1 MTVSGRESGSL
12 LEGAGEKLY
21 FDSWEDVE
29 AIFAG
34 EALKLIR
41 VAGETLGVTFTA
53 RDTWIKVTTSDPEK
67 QDRALAFLKDLI
79 RLQSMR
85 GGPLTREDFQQVLNA
100 AVDKRESDLQT
111 YFAERINVS
120 PKKRPVAPRT
130 PSQLSYIRAIRRN
143 DVVFGIGPAGTG
155 KTYLAMAMAVSSLLE
170 GKVDRII
177 LTRPAVEAGE
187 NLGFLPGKLEE
198 KIQPFLR
205 PLYDALYDMLD
216 VADVEDLTARN
227 ILEVAP
233 LAFMRGRTL
242 NNAFIILDEA
252 QNTSKEQ
259 MLMFL
264 TRLGYHSKCVVCGD
278 PSQNDLNRRVDSGLL
293 HAVRRLRHI
302 EGIRTCEFSTS
313 DVVRHSLVEKIFR
326 AYEDDRHP
334 QVAEPSEDRSEET
347 DA

>member
-1 MTVSGRESGSL
+1 MTGRESGSL
-12 LEGAGEKLY
+12 LDEAGGKIF
-21 FDSWEDVE
+21 FDSWEAVE

-34 EALKLIR
+34 NALKLLR
-41 VAGETLGVTFTA
+41 VAGDTLGVTFTA
-53 RDTWIKVTTSDPEK
+53 RDTWIKVTSSDPEK
-67 QDRALAFLKDLI
+67 QDRALAFLKELI
-79 RLQSMR
+79 HLQTMR
-85 GGPLTREDFQQVLNA
+85 GCSLTQEDFQQVLDA
-100 AVDKRESDLQT
+100 SAEKRESDLQT

-120 PKKRPVAPRT
+120 PKKRPVASRT
-130 PSQLSYIRAIRRN
+130 PRQLAYIRAIRKN

-170 GKVDRII
+170 GKVDRIV

-227 ILEVAP
+227 VLEVAP

-264 TRLGYHSKCVVCGD
+264 TRLGFRSKCVICGD

-293 HAVRRLRHI
+293 HAVHRLRHI
-302 EGIRTCEFSTS
+302 EGIRVCEFTTS
-313 DVVRHSLVEKIFR
+313 DVVRHSLVEKIIR
-326 AYEDDRHP
+326 AYEDHP
-334 QVAEPSEDRSEET
+334 QSENKKDEEE
-347 DA
+347 

>member
-1 MTVSGRESGSL
+1 MFGRESGSL
-12 LEGAGEKLY
+12 LDDAGGKIY
-21 FDSWEDVE
+21 FDSWEAVE

-34 EALKLIR
+34 DALKLLR
-41 VAGETLGVTFTA
+41 VAGNALDVTFTA
-53 RDTWIKVTTSDPEK
+53 RDTWIKVTSSDPVK
-67 QDRALAFLKDLI
+67 QDRALAFLKELT
-79 RLQSMR
+79 RLQNMR
-85 GGPLTREDFQQVLNA
+85 GCALSREDFQQVLDA
-100 AVDKRESDLQT
+100 AAEKRESDLQT

-130 PSQLSYIRAIRRN
+130 PRQLAYIRAIRKN

-170 GKVDRII
+170 GKVDRIV

-216 VADVEDLTARN
+216 VPDVEDLTARN
-227 ILEVAP
+227 VLEVAP

-264 TRLGYHSKCVVCGD
+264 TRLGFRSKCVICGD
-278 PSQNDLNRRVDSGLL
+278 PSQNDLNRRIDSGLL
-293 HAVRRLRHI
+293 HAVHRLRHI
-302 EGIRTCEFSTS
+302 EGIRVCEFSTS
-313 DVVRHSLVEKIFR
+313 DVVRHSLVEKIIR
-326 AYEDDRHP
+326 AYEDHQP
-334 QVAEPSEDRSEET
+334 AEVKKDEEQ
-347 DA
+347 